1 MVDQVGLS
9 SSSLNSIQNL
19 QRIDRSQG
27 INQNELATGRQDSR
41 RNIIAELTS
50 KSLTDRASDLAAVK
64 NGINEGLSTVESA
77 LGGLDSIESALKQA
91 KAIASEYEKTTDA
104 TRQAD
109 LQAQFNEISQQID
122 YLAQDSGFN
131 GVNLISSNP
140 DDLTVA
146 YGGEDGSNLTVQGQS
161 ADSASLNLTLSV
173 DSVDAAI
180 SQVRSSAE
188 TLGQAS
194 SILSIRED
202 FTQKLQN
209 NLEAGAADLVESDLN
224 KNAAEALALQTRD
237 QLATAGLNI
246 AAQSER
252 AVVQLF

>member
-1 MVDQVGLS
+1 
-9 SSSLNSIQNL
+9 
-19 QRIDRSQG
+19 
-27 INQNELATGRQDSR
+27 
-41 RNIIAELTS
+41 
-50 KSLTDRASDLAAVK
+50 
-64 NGINEGLSTVESA
+64 
-77 LGGLDSIESALKQA
+77 
-91 KAIASEYEKTTDA
+91 
-104 TRQAD
+104 
-109 LQAQFNEISQQID
+109 
-122 YLAQDSGFN
+122 
-131 GVNLISSNP
+131 
-140 DDLTVA
+140 
-146 YGGEDGSNLTVQGQS
+146 
-161 ADSASLNLTLSV
+161 
-173 DSVDAAI
+173 
-180 SQVRSSAE
+180 VRSSAE

>member
-1 MVDQVGLS
+1 MSDQVGLS

-27 INQNELATGRQDSR
+27 INQNELSTGRQDSR
-41 RNIIAELTS
+41 RNIIAELAS
-50 KSLTDRASDLAAVK
+50 KSLTDRASDLATVK
-64 NGINEGLSTVESA
+64 NDINEGLSTVESA
-77 LGGLDSIESALKQA
+77 LGGLDSIEAALNQA
-91 KAIASEYEKTTDA
+91 KAIASEYEKTSDP

-109 LQAQFNEISQQID
+109 LQKQFNEISQQID
-122 YLAQDSGFN
+122 YLAQDSGYN

-146 YGGEDGSNLTVQGQS
+146 YGGEDGSNLTIKGQG
-161 ADSASLNLTLSV
+161 ADSASLNLSLSV

-180 SQVRSSAE
+180 NQVRSSAE
-188 TLGQAS
+188 TLGQTS
-194 SILSIRED
+194 SILSIRAD
-202 FTQKLQN
+202 FTEKLQN
-209 NLEAGAADLVESDLN
+209 NLEAGASDLVETDLN